1 MSNENLNAAQDLLA
15 ALFSLTPGE
24 PVDPEKMAHLSALQA
39 IAQGGP
45 DMSSDLLVRP
55 PIAPDFAAASTGIV
69 RVLLERADGKTGEDL
84 VRFVYN
90 QAIDDAANFAQDL
103 VPHNPTQAG
112 TLRAVG
118 QELRHWLVLR

>member
-1 MSNENLNAAQDLLA
+1 
-15 ALFSLTPGE
+15 
-24 PVDPEKMAHLSALQA
+24 
-39 IAQGGP
+39 
-45 DMSSDLLVRP
+45 MSSEQLAGLPGV
-55 PIAPDFAAASTGIV
+55 PDFAAASTGIV

-103 VPHNPTQAG
+103 VPHNPAQAG